1 MNKPFC
7 VCLFTSHPAAL
18 LLRKQDDREAEVIND
33 ILGRPLLGC
42 SHSLFS
48 MKYVS
53 CTEETARLPAKAWIL
68 TVIDLTKEMKTYY
81 EIIFE
86 PICCTLSPVKANCVL
101 NLCKL
106 IHGIENP
113 CVALE
118 GSFKLRPSL
127 PFTQWKIR
135 YNVIFTLC
143 HVVFLIPDVSFN
155 PLIFK

>member
-1 MNKPFC
+1 
-7 VCLFTSHPAAL
+7 
-18 LLRKQDDREAEVIND
+18 
-33 ILGRPLLGC
+33 
-42 SHSLFS
+42 
-48 MKYVS
+48 
-53 CTEETARLPAKAWIL
+53 
-68 TVIDLTKEMKTYY
+68 MKTYY

-101 NLCKL
+101 NPCKL

-155 PLIFK
+155 PLIFKQLPYFFQLYSSVWFTLSFLSFYYSLFKFFIHVFLLSAFKFTFNSNKMYFLIRKT